1 MSYAP
6 AHVRRRAP
14 WIAFLLIPLLA
25 VAGVLVPTQAASAAP
40 GDVAGATLSW
50 GFKESFRTY
59 VAGPIAHGS
68 VSGDGVAT
76 ASAPYSWSG
85 GTGQSTGG
93 TGSVAYPGSVK
104 FQGHL
109 GMNVPADEY
118 ALDVTISD
126 VRITLSS
133 ATAGTL
139 TADVVSRSLE
149 TGEFATYSDVALAA
163 LDLSTA
169 SDTSTAEVVGFSGVS
184 ATLTA
189 AGAPAFAGFY
199 EAGTAL
205 DALSFSWPVEQAP
218 APEPAPVPTLQVSET
233 SGLDP
238 EGATIT
244 ITGTDYTTG
253 YANRHGTGKAG
264 VYLQIGWIDDTWR
277 PSEGADSSTRNN
289 AYQRWVKENPTSG
302 LYLQWTENGDT
313 ADFSWTVEIDQATLD
328 AKTRDG
334 ATLAV
339 FTTGAGGTTQP
350 ENELAVPITFATP
363 TTPSLEVSQTTGLD
377 PEGAT
382 ITITG
387 TDYTTGYANRHG
399 TGKAGVYLQIGWID
413 DTWRPSEGADSSTR
427 NNAYQRWVKEN
438 PTSGLY
444 LQWTENG
451 DTADF
456 SWTVEIDQATLDA
469 KTRDGATL
477 AVFTTGAGGTTQPEN
492 ELAVPITF
500 ATPAPNPG
508 GGSGGTPTAPALTKG
523 SLSWGVKASFRSYV
537 TSPIAHGSITTTGVT
552 ASGSGFVFPQAG
564 NAQLSGGTGT
574 VSYSGSLRFT
584 GHEGVLDLRLSDPQV
599 RIDSATRGTLLL
611 RVNGSRVAFASL
623 ALGSGSSSTD
633 ATGAVRYTGVPAT
646 LTTAG
651 ASAFTYLGSGF
662 YPAGTALDPVS
673 FVVGSANSST
683 AGTVVVASATRA
695 AGSTNTP
702 DATPPASD
710 GILVTDGE
718 LVEGG
723 EITATADGFQPN
735 EDGIL
740 AVMYSEPTVL
750 SEELVADSAGRVTW
764 TGALPRGLTGTHT
777 LTFQGSVDRGVVLD
791 IAAAT
796 ELQCEVTD
804 ASLVWGF
811 KETFRAYI
819 DGSIANGEWTTE
831 GNASYATPNFTWSDG
846 AGGADE
852 EGALDV
858 AFSGAVRFVGHGG
871 VLDTTVENPRV
882 LIDGDRAVLLL
893 DVNGTTQ
900 SGDPVNEVG
909 VEFAELDLTTA
920 TRTHEGDTLTIADIP
935 AVLTADGS
943 AAFGTYPAGESLDP
957 LTLTASVATDCASE
971 AETPSAAPSGD
982 VLEPEQ
988 TAGTGW
994 PVWATVLLIALLAAA
1009 IIAAVVVLVRRRR
1022 A

>member
-25 VAGVLVPTQAASAAP
+25 VAGVLVPAQAASAAP

-169 SDTSTAEVVGFSGVS
+169 TDTSTAEVVGFSGVS

-313 ADFSWTVEIDQATLD
+313 ADFSWTVEIDQT
-328 AKTRDG
+328 
-334 ATLAV
+334 
-339 FTTGAGGTTQP
+339 
-350 ENELAVPITFATP
+350 
-363 TTPSLEVSQTTGLD
+363 
-377 PEGAT
+377 
-382 ITITG
+382 
-387 TDYTTGYANRHG
+387 
-399 TGKAGVYLQIGWID
+399 
-413 DTWRPSEGADSSTR
+413 
-427 NNAYQRWVKEN
+427 
-438 PTSGLY
+438 
-444 LQWTENG
+444 
-451 DTADF
+451 
-456 SWTVEIDQATLDA
+456 TLDA

-646 LTTAG
+646 LTAAG

-988 TAGTGW
+988 TADTGW